1 MCEPPGELSRSE
13 AVQIHP
19 RFPAARARASSSDR
33 MCDEIAGA
41 APTPRVCWGC
51 TKPECADKPFQT
63 CARCREDGLT
73 PPAPFCSKECLRE
86 SWPQHK
92 KWHAE
97 RKKGGEVD
105 KEKEAASAKEKAA
118 ISTLKNVLKEQP
130 ASDAKSYMA
139 LLMEADEVKLKGAY
153 SKAESLL
160 KKAIDL
166 NPQNPMAYAALGEIM
181 GLTNKPQAAA
191 TQYVKAVEL
200 FPKKTAGNNPQG
212 KNLWASSML
221 SAIFW
226 LNVPGGKPE
235 DQPAWFADED
245 LKELSAQLC
254 EQASQDLR
262 SWQTRAFILC
272 PMPDMPPQWK
282 MPPGGMMRTEA
293 ELQEA
298 GRCWQQARARSAPPT
313 PRLPPF
319 PALPFP
325 PGSATGEAARPL
337 PPLGTSRRSVG
348 ALNASIH
355 PLSHALRSIAFRTHA
370 NLHPPPATRLRIA
383 PVTTLCSSVRS
394 VAQLLA
400 LTGAPPVSQ
409 VTKMT
414 PGGREE
420 KRPYVARAAHCFRTA
435 QVVAE
440 RVAQQ
445 AAPEGGDAPAPP
457 DAASTLAASQAKLE
471 KQKSAAQQ
479 AAMDKQMAALAAMD
493 LQQQQEV
500 PVW

>member
-1 MCEPPGELSRSE
+1 LIPSR
-13 AVQIHP
+13 P
-19 RFPAARARASSSDR
+19 RERAFRADR
-33 MCDEIAGA
+33 MSDENAVA

-51 TKPECADKPFQT
+51 AKPECCDKPFQT

-86 SWPQHK
+86 SWPKHK
-92 KWHAE
+92 AWHAA
-97 RKKGGEVD
+97 RKNGGEVD
-105 KEKEAASAKEKAA
+105 KEKEAAAAKEKAA

-160 KKAIDL
+160 TKAIDL

-191 TQYVKAVEL
+191 VQYVKAVEL

-226 LNVPGGKPE
+226 LNVPGTKPE
-235 DQPAWFADED
+235 EQPAWFADED

-254 EQASQDLR
+254 EQAPQDLR

-282 MPPGGMMRTEA
+282 TPPGGMMRTEA

-298 GRCWQQARARSAPPT
+298 GRCWQ
-313 PRLPPF
+313 
-319 PALPFP
+319 
-325 PGSATGEAARPL
+325 
-337 PPLGTSRRSVG
+337 
-348 ALNASIH
+348 
-355 PLSHALRSIAFRTHA
+355 
-370 NLHPPPATRLRIA
+370 
-383 PVTTLCSSVRS
+383 
-394 VAQLLA
+394 
-400 LTGAPPVSQ
+400 Q

-440 RVAQQ
+440 RIAQQ
-445 AAPEGGDAPAPP
+445 AAAEGGETPAPP